1 MYSIRVVLFAFLGSC
16 VLLATTD
23 PIGLK
28 DKARVVDTEQ
38 MVFASGG
45 TIELQDSFG
54 QVSVEG
60 WDRPEVELTVIKTT
74 HKAYSSDEMPRA
86 IAELDRILVGTERPS
101 DNHLIIS
108 TVFPDRSVRRLL
120 RGKSNVQMEYHIR
133 APRRIRLIVRHDIG
147 EVDVSGIIGDIR
159 VTARVGDISL
169 RLPAEVRYAVNA
181 KARIGDV
188 CSDWGASERE
198 HLIGSKATQSS
209 DLPAYELYLR
219 VGVGDIS
226 VCKLAEEAETMV
238 D

>member
-23 PIGLK
+23 SIGVK
-28 DKARVVDTEQ
+28 DRARVVDTEQ

-45 TIELQDSFG
+45 TLELQDSFG
-54 QVSVEG
+54 RVSVEG
-60 WDRPEVELTVIKTT
+60 WDRSEVELTVIKTT
-74 HKAYSSDEMPRA
+74 HKTYSGGEMARA
-86 IAELDRILVGTERPS
+86 IAELDRVLVGTERPS
-101 DNHLIIS
+101 ENHLIIS
-108 TVFPDRSVRRLL
+108 TVFPDRSIGRLL
-120 RGKSNVQMEYHIR
+120 RGKSNVQLEYHIR
-133 APRRIRLIVRHDIG
+133 APLRIRLIIRHDMG
-147 EVDVSGIIGDIR
+147 EVDVSGILGDIR

-169 RLPAEVRYAVNA
+169 RLPAEARYAVDA

-188 CSDWGASERE
+188 CSEWGASERE
-198 HLIGSKATQSS
+198 HVIGSRAAQPS

-219 VGVGDIS
+219 VGVGDIT